1 MRVTDN
7 TNFETV
13 RGSIARSRQR
23 MEDLQMK
30 SASLKKLNTPSD
42 DPVGSAKVLETRTDK
57 VNNDQFLMNAKM
69 AETFL
74 ANTDH
79 TLSELSEI
87 ALRAKEI
94 ALNQANGSS
103 SNEDSRLAVVEEIS
117 QLFQQAVASANRR
130 IGDRYILGG
139 YKTNQAPVDADGR
152 YTGDSGQMMVEVAKD
167 VFVSMN
173 IPGIEAFNTSPKS
186 SVDGQRIYK
195 DLSVAQRAPAGTG
208 DLTPGESANG
218 ENVNLFNELQNLRIA
233 LLTGDQDGIRNTLER
248 FDSIHGKL
256 TAVRAKVG
264 SRING
269 LSNTSQAIER
279 HNVTNAQLTSSLED
293 ADMVQVM
300 SDLSRE
306 ETVLR
311 STLGSSKHLMQ
322 PTLLDFLK

>member
-1 MRVTDN
+1 
-7 TNFETV
+7 
-13 RGSIARSRQR
+13 
-23 MEDLQMK
+23 MK

-57 VNNDQFLMNAKM
+57 VNNDQFMMNAKM

-74 ANTDH
+74 SNTDH
-79 TLSELSEI
+79 TLSELAEI

-103 SNEDSRLAVVEEIS
+103 SNEDSRLAVVEEVT

-139 YKTNQAPVDADGR
+139 YRTNQPPVDAEGR
-152 YTGDSGQMMVEVAKD
+152 YAGDSGQMMVEVAKD

-173 IPGIEAFNTSPKS
+173 IPGLEAFNTNPKS
-186 SVDGQRIYK
+186 SVDAQRVYK
-195 DLSVAQRAPAGTG
+195 NPNVTQRAPAGVG
-208 DLTPGESANG
+208 DSNPNESANG
-218 ENVNLFNELQNLRIA
+218 ENVNLFDELQNLRIA
-233 LLTGDQDGIRNTLER
+233 LLTGDQDGIRNTLDR
-248 FDSIHGKL
+248 FDSVHGKL
-256 TAVRAKVG
+256 TAVRSKVG

-269 LSNTSQAIER
+269 LTNTSQAIER
-279 HNVTNAQLTSSLED
+279 HNITNAHLTSSLED